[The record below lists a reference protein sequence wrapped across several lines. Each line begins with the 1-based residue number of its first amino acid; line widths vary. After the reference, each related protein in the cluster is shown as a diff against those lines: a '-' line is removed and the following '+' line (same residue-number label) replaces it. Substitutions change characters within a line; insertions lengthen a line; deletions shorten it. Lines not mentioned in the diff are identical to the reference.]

1 MVKNLPANA
10 ADKRGGFDSG
20 LKKIPCSRKLHAIQC
35 SILAWK
41 IPWRGKFGGL
51 QSWGQKELDK
61 TEQLRTHTH
70 RHTHTKLVIKMMQE
84 FIA

>member
-61 TEQLRTHTH
+61 TEQLRTHTQ
-70 RHTHTKLVIKMMQE
+70 THTY
-84 FIA
+84 

>member
-51 QSWGQKELDK
+51 QSWGQRVR
-61 TEQLRTHTH
+61 QN
-70 RHTHTKLVIKMMQE
+70 
-84 FIA
+84 

>member
-1 MVKNLPANA
+1 MLQDDLHALLFLILV
-10 ADKRGGFDSG
+10 F
-20 LKKIPCSRKLHAIQC
+20 RKLF
-35 SILAWK
+35 
-41 IPWRGKFGGL
+41 PWRGKFGGL